1 MKIYIFLFLLMISYV
16 SNLNGQNRN
25 LVSWSYSSKQIG
37 DHDFELTLTARIED
51 KWHIYSQFIGEGGPV
66 PTSIKFKPSS
76 DFDLAGKVIET
87 PFPKSKFEEVFNLNV
102 VFFEKEVVFTQKI
115 KLNTA
120 SATITG
126 SVEFMLCNDNECQP
140 PQTRDF
146 TFNIKKIN

>member
-1 MKIYIFLFLLMISYV
+1 MISYV

-66 PTSIKFKPSS
+66 PTSIKFKPST
-76 DFDLAGKVIET
+76 DYDQVGKVIET
-87 PFPKSKFEEVFNLNV
+87 PVPKKKFEEVFNMEV
-102 VFFEKEVVFTQKI
+102 VFFEKEAVFTQKI
-115 KLNTA
+115 KLKKT
-120 SATITG
+120 SATING

-140 PQTRDF
+140 PRTTDF
-146 TFNIKKIN
+146 IFNIKRTK